1 MPDVT
6 NNINTLS
13 KGVTDLARD
22 AAYVAVG
29 LGVLAYQRAQVQRL
43 ELQNRLSQDFSLE
56 QTIGEVRQG
65 VAKGYAQIDDLAEQ
79 AVQFVETT
87 FQPLEDRLPPTVTQL
102 TIRAREQG
110 REVRLQTRQ
119 LDNAK
124 AVAGPP
130 RLTTTLAVSPPPTR
144 RGRRR
149 ALSRARCP
157 AASR

>member
-29 LGVLAYQRAQVQRL
+29 LGVLAFQRAQVQRL

-56 QTIGEVRQG
+56 QAIGEVRQG

-87 FQPLEDRLPPTVTQL
+87 LQPLEDRLPPAVTQL

-110 REVRLQTRQ
+110 REVRIQIRHLV
-119 LDNAK
+119 NA
-124 AVAGPP
+124 
-130 RLTTTLAVSPPPTR
+130 
-144 RGRRR
+144 
-149 ALSRARCP
+149 
-157 AASR
+157 